1 LRSAV
6 NQPIVQATTIPRVN
20 DIDLLREAIELGVG
34 SASGEGG
41 PFGALVGLEG
51 RVIGRGTNMV
61 VPTGDPTQHAEIV
74 AIREACRTLGTRE
87 LSGAVLYA
95 SCEPCPMC
103 FGAAWWARVD
113 RIVHAASRA
122 DAASAGFDDAA
133 IYADVCR
140 IAEQRTLAT
149 IQLLAEDGW
158 RPFAAWEA
166 NPDRVAY

>member
-1 LRSAV
+1 
-6 NQPIVQATTIPRVN
+6 VN
-20 DIDLLREAIELGVG
+20 DVEHLREVIELGVQ

-41 PFGALVGLEG
+41 PFGALVAVDG
-51 RVIGRGTNMV
+51 RVVGRGTNRV
-61 VPTGDPTQHAEIV
+61 VSSGDPTQHAEVV
-74 AIREACRTLGTRE
+74 AIREACRTLGTHD

-103 FGAAWWARVD
+103 FGAASWARVD

-133 IYADVCR
+133 VHADVAR
-140 IAEQRTLAT
+140 APDQRELAT
-149 IQLLAEDGW
+149 VQLLAEEGW
-158 RPFAAWEA
+158 RPFAAWAA

>member
-1 LRSAV
+1 M
-6 NQPIVQATTIPRVN
+6 N
-20 DIDLLREAIELGVG
+20 DVEHLREVIELGVQ

-41 PFGALVGLEG
+41 PFGALVAVDG
-51 RVIGRGTNMV
+51 RVVGRGTNRV
-61 VPTGDPTQHAEIV
+61 VSSGDPTQHAEVV
-74 AIREACRTLGTRE
+74 AIREACRTLGTHD

-133 IYADVCR
+133 IHADVAR
-140 IAEQRTLAT
+140 PPEQRELAT
-149 IQLLAEDGW
+149 VQLLAEEGW
-158 RPFAAWEA
+158 RPFAAWAA